1 VSRKRFQQMAAIFE
15 EVSDLP
21 AADRTALL
29 DKACRDDPKLRDE
42 VESLLQR
49 HDREQADAR
58 FDALERDVRE
68 KAEDLTAT
76 NMSTTGPRSIGRYEI
91 RDVIATGGMGTV
103 YEAVQDHPR
112 RRVALKL
119 MRRGMTSR
127 SALHRFRHE
136 AEILGRLQHPNIGQI
151 FDAGKLDEGEGAQP
165 YFAMEFVRGRPLIDH
180 CDAQDLGTRDRLA
193 LFVKVCDAV
202 QYAHLR
208 GVIHRDL
215 KPDNI
220 LVDAHGEPKILDFGI
235 ARATDADI
243 QATTLRT
250 DIGQLIGTVPYMSP
264 EQVTGD
270 PDQLDTRSDV
280 YSLGVILYEMLCG
293 RLPHDLKD
301 KNIPEAVRVI
311 REEDPTPLSSVN
323 RVFRGDLETI
333 AAKAL
338 EKEKNRRYQSP
349 AELAADIRHYLT
361 DEPIVARPAST
372 FYQLRKFARRNRVLV
387 GGVAAVF
394 VVLAAGAVVATV
406 LAIGQARARADAV
419 QQAEIAEEVS
429 EFLTEDVLS
438 SVNPF
443 NKPGPEPT
451 ILSMLDEA
459 SAKIEGRFDD
469 QPIVEASIRRAF
481 SQAYYKLGHHIQA
494 LPHAERAY
502 ELRAAVLGDENT
514 ETMEA
519 KMRLGVLYWRLGEI
533 VAADRHLSPV
543 VEWRRNRPDEDLE
556 RTLWSIEY
564 LGFVRRGQGRAEDAI
579 ELVSEALEGKR
590 RLLGN
595 EHIATTTAM
604 QSLAGM
610 YRWQGQYEKAEQLL
624 LEALE
629 IRRRLSGEDGVYTW
643 QTRYNLGELR
653 RRQGRFDE
661 AESLLRE
668 SLAGLRETAGD
679 PHGITQAARL
689 SLGKLALARQDYVEA
704 EAILAEG
711 IEHRAESTG
720 KHNPQLLF
728 LRVNLARALKG
739 QLRFDDAE
747 HHYRLVVEGWRSVLP
762 GGPRDT
768 VVALNEVAWFLK
780 DREPEKLAEAEELAR
795 EAVAIASDVDGDHA
809 RLTLRARDTL
819 AVVLHL
825 RGKNDEAVLEFEQVA
840 TAGPSIV
847 SREYYGRCLK
857 ELGRHD
863 EAAQYLSP
871 PAAPQESQTAE

>member
-1 VSRKRFQQMAAIFE
+1 MSRERFRQVAAIFE
-15 EVSDLP
+15 EVSDLLP
-21 AADRTALL
+21 ADRTAFV
-29 DKACRDDPKLRDE
+29 DEACRDDPKLRDE
-42 VESLLQR
+42 IESLLQR

-58 FDALERDVRE
+58 FDALEREVRA

-76 NMSTTGPRSIGRYEI
+76 NMPTTGPRSIGRYEI
-91 RDVIATGGMGTV
+91 RGVIATGGMGTV
-103 YEAVQDHPR
+103 YEAVQDHPH

-119 MRRGMTSR
+119 MRRGVTSR
-127 SALHRFRHE
+127 SALQRFRHE

-151 FDAGKLDEGEGAQP
+151 FDAGKVDEGEGAQP
-165 YFAMEFVRGRPLIDH
+165 YFAMEFVRGRPLIEH
-180 CDAQDLGTRDRLA
+180 CEAQDLGTRDRLA

-202 QYAHLR
+202 QYAHHQ

-215 KPDNI
+215 KPDNV
-220 LVDAHGEPKILDFGI
+220 LVDDHGAPKVLDFGI

-270 PDQLDTRSDV
+270 PHQLDTRSDV

-293 RLPHDLKD
+293 RLPHELKD
-301 KNIPEAVRVI
+301 KNIPEAVRII
-311 REEDPTPLSSVN
+311 REQDPTPLSSVN

-372 FYQLRKFARRNRVLV
+372 FYQLRKFARRNRAVV
-387 GGVAAVF
+387 AGVAAVI
-394 VVLAAGAVVATV
+394 VVLTAGTVISSV

-419 QQAEIAEEVS
+419 QQAEIAEAVS
-429 EFLTEDVLS
+429 EFLTQDVLS

-443 NKPGPEPT
+443 TKTGPEPT
-451 ILSMLDEA
+451 VLSMLDEA

-481 SQAYYKLGHHIQA
+481 SRAYRKLGHYIQA
-494 LPHAERAY
+494 LPHAEQAY
-502 ELRAAVLGDENT
+502 ELLVAAVGEEHT
-514 ETMEA
+514 ETIEA

-533 VAADRHLSPV
+533 VEADRLLTPV
-543 VEWRRNRPDEDLE
+543 VEWRRNQPDEDLK

-564 LGFVRRGQGRAEDAI
+564 LGFVRKAQGRAEDAI

-595 EHIATTTAM
+595 EHHATTTAM

-610 YRWQGQYEKAEQLL
+610 YRWQGRYEEAEKLL

-629 IRRRLSGEDGVYTW
+629 IRRGLYGEDGVYTT
-643 QTRYNLGELR
+643 QIRGNLGELYR
-653 RRQGRFDE
+653 RWGRFDE
-661 AESLLRE
+661 AEPLIRRSLTRYQEL
-668 SLAGLRETAGD
+668 LGD
-679 PHGITQAARL
+679 AHSFTQSVRL
-689 SLGKLALARQDYVEA
+689 SLGKLRLNQKRYDEA
-704 EAILAEG
+704 ESVLAEG
-711 IEHRAESTG
+711 IGHGADSIGEH
-720 KHNPQLLF
+720 HPQILY
-728 LRVNLARALKG
+728 LRTNLARALKE

-847 SREYYGRCLK
+847 SREYYGRCLR

-863 EAAQYLSP
+863 EAKQYLDP
-871 PAAPQESQTAE
+871 PAAPQAGNASE

>member
-406 LAIGQARARADAV
+406 LAIGQARARAEA
-419 QQAEIAEEVS
+419 QRQAEVAEAINA
-429 EFLTEDVLS
+429 FLTDD
-438 SVNPF
+438 
-443 NKPGPEPT
+443 
-451 ILSMLDEA
+451 MLTAGDPLKGSRGGLTVANMLEEA
-459 SAKIEGRFDD
+459 SAKIEGRFEDE
-469 QPIVEASIRRAF
+469 PLVESAIRMAF
-481 SQAYYKLGHHIQA
+481 GWAYYRLGNITEA
-494 LPHAERAY
+494 LPHLEAAY
-502 ELRAAVLGDENT
+502 ELSSEARGEDDAVT
-514 ETMEA
+514 REA
-519 KMRLGVLYWRLGEI
+519 RHRLGVMYWRLGWNAE
-533 VAADRHLSPV
+533 AEQLLSDVLEQRRGLPDERLRLLWSIHYMGMV
-543 VEWRRNRPDEDLE
+543 RRNQGRYDQAEDLVREAYEGKRDLLGDEDLA
-556 RTLWSIEY
+556 TL
-564 LGFVRRGQGRAEDAI
+564 V
-579 ELVSEALEGKR
+579 
-590 RLLGN
+590 
-595 EHIATTTAM
+595 AM
-604 QSLAGM
+604 QSLGSIYLDLGRYDDARPLLIKSLETRSRVFG
-610 YRWQGQYEKAEQLL
+610 EQSFVTAQATLKL
-624 LEALE
+624 CEF
-629 IRRRLSGEDGVYTW
+629 Y
-643 QTRYNLGELR
+643 LR
-653 RRQGRFDE
+653 QNRFDE
-661 AESLLRE
+661 AEPLVRKA
-668 SLAGLRETAGD
+668 LA
-679 PHGITQAARL
+679 QYQQ
-689 SLGKLALARQDYVEA
+689 SLGETHFFTKGAHLTLGRVLLGQGKYEEA
-704 EAILAEG
+704 EKELTDALRYGIEVVGENHPSVEG
-711 IEHRAESTG
+711 IRRSLVSLYERWGKPEKAAEY
-720 KHNPQLLF
+720 
-728 LRVNLARALKG
+728 RALL
-739 QLRFDDAE
+739 QEAQDAI
-747 HHYRLVVEGWRSVLP
+747 
-762 GGPRDT
+762 D
-768 VVALNEVAWFLK
+768 
-780 DREPEKLAEAEELAR
+780 
-795 EAVAIASDVDGDHA
+795 SD
-809 RLTLRARDTL
+809 
-819 AVVLHL
+819 
-825 RGKNDEAVLEFEQVA
+825 
-840 TAGPSIV
+840 
-847 SREYYGRCLK
+847 
-857 ELGRHD
+857 
-863 EAAQYLSP
+863 
-871 PAAPQESQTAE
+871 